1 MTTIGICYTQSG
13 TEKRYEPE
21 QFAYIPKTVTVYTV
35 GYPSSTYYP
44 DGGEVF
50 TRVFLYPDGN
60 DTGPHNPDYGP
71 GMAKYLCQYN
81 TTYKVNQEIYGL
93 MSYNPPY
100 GYELYKN
107 GPYTYIAYATVYNCN
122 FDIRYGNAIK
132 TITSSSIIKK
142 EFKYRKTERVFII
155 NVRVYIG
162 IAGNGADICAQVDS
176 YNVTDIPMHTVLDML
191 MDDLNTSVVVAVGL
205 NNGGTQQVNFELS
218 RRTFNSTSSMPN
230 FKSSIYSSS
239 GFSGMIG
246 FYTVDNHK
254 TTITSTH
261 NGMKYNVN
269 YRIY

>member
-1 MTTIGICYTQSG
+1 MITIGICYTQSG

-21 QFAYIPKTVTVYTV
+21 QFAYIPKTVTAYTV
-35 GYPSSTYYP
+35 GYPSSAYYP
-44 DGGEVF
+44 DGCEVL
-50 TRVFLYPDGN
+50 TRVFLYPNGN
-60 DTGPHNPDYGP
+60 DFGPPTPDYGP

-81 TTYKVNQEIYGL
+81 TTYEVNQKIYGL

-100 GYELYKN
+100 GYELYEN

-142 EFKYRKTERVFII
+142 EFKYRKIDSTFNI
-155 NVRVYIG
+155 NVSVYISFV
-162 IAGNGADICAQVDS
+162 GNGGDVCAQVES
-176 YNVTDIPMHTVLDML
+176 YNFTDIPMHTLFDML
-191 MDDLNTSVVVAVGL
+191 MDDLNTSVVVAVGS
-205 NNGGTQQVNFELS
+205 NDGSVQHVNFELS
-218 RRTFNSTSSMPN
+218 RRTLNSISSMPN

-239 GFSGMIG
+239 GLSGMIG
-246 FYTVDNHK
+246 FYTIDNHK

>member
-21 QFAYIPKTVTVYTV
+21 QFAYIPKTVTAYTV
-35 GYPSSTYYP
+35 GYPSSAYYP
-44 DGGEVF
+44 DGSEVL
-50 TRVFLYPDGN
+50 TKVFLYPNGN
-60 DTGPHNPDYGP
+60 DFGPPTPDYGP
-71 GMAKYLCQYN
+71 GMAKYLCQCN
-81 TTYKVNQEIYGL
+81 TTDEVNQKIYGL

-107 GPYTYIAYATVYNCN
+107 GPYTYIAYATVYNYN

-142 EFKYRKTERVFII
+142 EFKYRKIDYGFNI
-155 NVRVYIG
+155 NVRVYIS
-162 IAGNGADICAQVDS
+162 IAGNGGDVCAQIES
-176 YNVTDIPMHTVLDML
+176 YNFTDMPMNTLFDML

-205 NNGGTQQVNFELS
+205 NNGGVNQVNCELS
-218 RRTFNSTSSMPN
+218 RRTFNSLSGMPH

-239 GFSGMIG
+239 GLSGMIG
-246 FYTVDNHK
+246 FYTIDNRK

-261 NGMKYNVN
+261 NGIKYNVN
-269 YRIY
+269 YHIY

>member
-21 QFAYIPKTVTVYTV
+21 QFAYIPKTVTAYTV

-44 DGGEVF
+44 DGCEIF

-81 TTYKVNQEIYGL
+81 TTYEVNQRIYGL

-142 EFKYRKTERVFII
+142 EFKYRKIDSTFNI
-155 NVRVYIG
+155 NVRVYINSTVNSG
-162 IAGNGADICAQVDS
+162 ELCAQVES
-176 YNVTDIPMHTVLDML
+176 YNFTDIPMYTVINML
-191 MDDLNTSVVVAVGL
+191 MDNLNTSVVVVVGL
-205 NNGGTQQVNFELS
+205 QNGGMQQENFELS
-218 RRTFNSTSSMPN
+218 RRTFNSISGMPN
-230 FKSSIYSSS
+230 FKSVIYSSS
-239 GFSGMIG
+239 GLSGDIG
-246 FYTVDNHK
+246 FYTIDNHK
-254 TTITSTH
+254 TTITSTY